1 MKGRKIGNHKRC
13 YKKNSHYILIHLF
26 SPLFFFKIENLIE
39 MIERIIQ
46 NQILEPL
53 TENFA

>member
-1 MKGRKIGNHKRC
+1 MKGEKIGNHKRC